1 MCKKKKCD
9 IYNLLLCYNYFSSLA
24 IQIANI
30 VLSIIGTIITN
41 LGLSKI
47 PFHIDSYIYKF
58 CFKLNILYFIII
70 ILINI
75 SFFVFSYLDLIN
87 DSLNLIAYILSIV
100 EIYTSVFGLISNFIN
115 DFLFLDSMTM
125 YQKLAINKRRK
136 NYPLLTDAQ
145 VLLTI
150 LIIITI
156 FCIWINSILL
166 SFSDNLL
173 ISLQINGSYSN
184 YKLSKKIEEK
194 YTLKSKK
201 KIKKKRKPKNIIKDD
216 QNRSN
221 KNNNN
226 QGNPNTNNNSN
237 NKEQNNNKKNII
249 QDSAFVLNDL
259 EDNNMGQKLE
269 PNEQNK
275 I

>member
-100 EIYTSVFGLISNFIN
+100 EIYTSIFGIISNFIN
-115 DFLFLDSMTM
+115 NFLILDNMKI
-125 YQKLAINKRRK
+125 YQNLANIKK
-136 NYPLLTDAQ
+136 DKKHPLLTDKQ
-145 VLLTI
+145 ILLTK
-150 LIIITI
+150 LIIIAI
-156 FCIWINSILL
+156 FFIMINLILL
-166 SFSDNLL
+166 SFSDNLR

-184 YKLSKKIEEK
+184 YK
-194 YTLKSKK
+194 KSKK
-201 KIKKKRKPKNIIKDD
+201 KEKDYNKKFEEENKPKRFKLSIIKIKNESINKWNEKINVSNNEQ
-216 QNRSN
+216 QNNNERFKVKESGIQLTEQE
-221 KNNNN
+221 NNNN
-226 QGNPNTNNNSN
+226 IKNNLP
-237 NKEQNNNKKNII
+237 
-249 QDSAFVLNDL
+249 D
-259 EDNNMGQKLE
+259 
-269 PNEQNK
+269 NEQK
-275 I
+275 IN

>member
-41 LGLSKI
+41 LGLTKI

-75 SFFVFSYLDLIN
+75 SFFVFSYLGLIN

-100 EIYTSVFGLISNFIN
+100 EIYTSIFGIISNFIN
-115 DFLFLDSMTM
+115 NFLILDNMKI
-125 YQKLAINKRRK
+125 YQKLANIKK
-136 NYPLLTDAQ
+136 DKKHPLLTDKQ
-145 VLLTI
+145 ILLTK
-150 LIIITI
+150 LIIIAI
-156 FCIWINSILL
+156 FFIMINLILL
-166 SFSDNLL
+166 SFSDNLR

-184 YKLSKKIEEK
+184 YK
-194 YTLKSKK
+194 KSKK
-201 KIKKKRKPKNIIKDD
+201 KKKIIIKNLKKKINPKDLNYQSLKLKMKASINGMKKLMSQIM
-216 QNRSN
+216 
-221 KNNNN
+221 
-226 QGNPNTNNNSN
+226 N
-237 NKEQNNNKKNII
+237 NKIIMKDLKLKKVGSN
-249 QDSAFVLNDL
+249 
-259 EDNNMGQKLE
+259 
-269 PNEQNK
+269 
-275 I
+275 

>member
-100 EIYTSVFGLISNFIN
+100 EIYTSIFGIISNFIN
-115 DFLFLDSMTM
+115 NFLILDNMKI
-125 YQKLAINKRRK
+125 YQNLANIKK
-136 NYPLLTDAQ
+136 DKKHPLLTDKQ
-145 VLLTI
+145 ILLTK
-150 LIIITI
+150 LIIIAI
-156 FCIWINSILL
+156 FFIMINLILL
-166 SFSDNLL
+166 SFSDNLR

-184 YKLSKKIEEK
+184 YK
-194 YTLKSKK
+194 KSKK
-201 KIKKKRKPKNIIKDD
+201 KEKDYNKKFEEENKPKKFKLSIIKFK
-216 QNRSN
+216 NESIN
-221 KNNNN
+221 KLNDENNVSV
-226 QGNPNTNNNSN
+226 SN
-237 NKEQNNNKKNII
+237 NEQQNNNKSFQVKENGI
-249 QDSAFVLNDL
+249 QI
-259 EDNNMGQKLE
+259 
-269 PNEQNK
+269 NEQGKNNNIKNNLPEYEQK
-275 I
+275 IN